1 MDSNTSSSFQSQN
14 YGLWVCILKIFNMQV
29 TLTILQ
35 TFANIIRH
43 DIQYIS
49 QSLKWHCAPNFV
61 NKCSDLLFR
70 IIDSYIRSK
79 TYGYL
84 MCQVLCWMLESM
96 VSQNGT
102 KKEKEKG
109 TVPVLISLYS
119 RKTEIIPRLMWI
131 NIKLKH
137 MVKVCG
143 VRREFNE
150 IWLDEV
156 REDTLIWLTWDLKV
170 K

>member
-1 MDSNTSSSFQSQN
+1 
-14 YGLWVCILKIFNMQV
+14 MQV

-49 QSLKWHCAPNFV
+49 QSLKLHCAPNFV

-119 RKTEIIPRLMWI
+119 RKTEIIPRLM
-131 NIKLKH
+131 
-137 MVKVCG
+137 
-143 VRREFNE
+143 
-150 IWLDEV
+150 
-156 REDTLIWLTWDLKV
+156 
-170 K
+170 